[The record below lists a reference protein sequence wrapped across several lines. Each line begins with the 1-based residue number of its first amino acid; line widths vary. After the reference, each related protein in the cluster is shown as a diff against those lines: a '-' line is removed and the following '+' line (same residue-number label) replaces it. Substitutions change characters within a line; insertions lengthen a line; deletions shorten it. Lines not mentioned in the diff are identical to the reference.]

1 MNMPLVSMEER
12 QRTMEPP
19 QAKDAEQDPTTLPP
33 AQGSLGA
40 VALPPSTI
48 ETKCVPPTEENQQQS
63 KEEKK
68 QQPSKSKLEMNIFEQ
83 KMRKRSYG
91 K

>member
-12 QRTMEPP
+12 QRTMEVP
-19 QAKDAEQDPTTLPP
+19 QTKDAEQEPTTVPP
-33 AQGSLGA
+33 PQDSLEA
-40 VALPPSTI
+40 VALPPSTV
-48 ETKCVPPTEENQQQS
+48 ETKCVPPTEENQQKS
-63 KEEKK
+63 KEKK
-68 QQPSKSKLEMNIFEQ
+68 QEPSKSKLEMNILEQ